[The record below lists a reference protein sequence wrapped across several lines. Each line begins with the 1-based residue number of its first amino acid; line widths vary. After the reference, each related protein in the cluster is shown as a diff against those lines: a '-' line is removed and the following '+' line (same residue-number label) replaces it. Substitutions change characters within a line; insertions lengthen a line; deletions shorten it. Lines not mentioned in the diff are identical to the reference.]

1 MEGRPGISQLQY
13 TPTSSM
19 PKPSSSIHTHAH
31 ASPIPRDKTSQ
42 LGETY
47 LESPLGETHLEH
59 ECPPRRWINLG
70 KLTRVHTSAS

>member
-1 MEGRPGISQLQY
+1 
-13 TPTSSM
+13 M

-47 LESPLGETHLEH
+47 LESPLGETYLEH
-59 ECPPRRWINLG
+59 ECQLDKPRQADPSLRQALQPLKFARDPYQVPVNL
-70 KLTRVHTSAS
+70 T